1 MDQVEN
7 YFILYLDWRFLV
19 VEETV
24 DGESEGLG
32 QYLFILILDIREVV
46 KHPASSGSQVTMRRT
61 EIGNRLEL
69 YKNRNHVIYT

>member
-24 DGESEGLG
+24 DGESEGLS
-32 QYLFILILDIREVV
+32 QDLFILILDIREVV

>member
-24 DGESEGLG
+24 DGESEGLS
-32 QYLFILILDIREVV
+32 QDLFILILDIREVV

-69 YKNRNHVIYT
+69 YNIRNHVIYT

>member
-24 DGESEGLG
+24 DGESEGLS
-32 QYLFILILDIREVV
+32 QDLFILILDIREVV

-61 EIGNRLEL
+61 EIYR
-69 YKNRNHVIYT
+69 K